1 MKLVD
6 TSVVIDIDRGN
17 AGDRVITLDDEGRH
31 AISAVTMTEL
41 RLGVTKRY
49 DQGTNARRDALEALD
64 RLCARFELLAVDRPV
79 SVAAADIIAALQQRG
94 EPLHDL
100 HDLHD
105 VYIAATAHTEQLPVL
120 TANVDNF
127 DRIDGIDVV
136 DWSAY

>member
-17 AGDRVITLDDEGRH
+17 AGDRVTTLDDEGRH
-31 AISAVTMTEL
+31 AISAVTLTEL

-49 DQGTNARRDALEALD
+49 DQGTDARRDALKALD
-64 RLCARFELLAVDRPV
+64 RLCARFELLPVDRPV

-94 EPLHDL
+94 EPLN
-100 HDLHD
+100 DLHD
-105 VYIAATAHTEQLPVL
+105 VYIAATAYTEQLPVL
-120 TANVDNF
+120 TANVDDF